1 MWILS
6 KHNLG
11 SIQEKQSLT
20 LSFTILSVT
29 ESVFLYSSPDFGLV
43 VLCSS
48 ENEERAQMVAALEE
62 YKVPGIPRYP
72 KPEELRR
79 YLRDQF
85 TAREG
90 RQGCYH
96 DQQVIWRPAADTIR
110 SGK

>member
-1 MWILS
+1 MNS

-11 SIQEKQSLT
+11 STEAKQNLT
-20 LSFTILSVT
+20 VSFTILSVT
-29 ESVFLYSSPDFGLV
+29 ESVFLYSFPDFGLV

-62 YKVPGIPRYP
+62 YKVTGIPRYP

-85 TAREG
+85 KAPEG

-96 DQQVIWRPAADTIR
+96 DQHVIWRPAADTIR
-110 SGK
+110 AGK

>member
-1 MWILS
+1 MNS
-6 KHNLG
+6 KYNFW
-11 SIQEKQSLT
+11 SIEEKQILRVW
-20 LSFTILSVT
+20 FIILSVT
-29 ESVFLYSSPDFGLV
+29 EWVILYSSPDFGLV

-62 YKVPGIPRYP
+62 YKVTGIPRYP

-85 TAREG
+85 TAPEG

-96 DQQVIWRPAADTIR
+96 GQHVIWGPAADTIR